1 MSGGVRNLRA
11 MFENKDP
18 AESEDR
24 GRSPGSGSLGQE
36 LLPSAV
42 DSELNLQGVP
52 STGASPRPLSKVR
65 TSFVT
70 VERSGQ
76 LGNQIGL
83 MRADSAASNTSR
95 RRTSIG
101 AEDETVNDM
110 QARKQSVALE
120 QALKKHS
127 AMEEQTQE
135 VVEEKAPPAEKTIPV
150 SNGVEK
156 TEPAK
161 PATPPPAPSKVEE
174 KVSTGKTN
182 GAAKAPTTKPAEK
195 SAATKTATKPV
206 AISTAKPT
214 ASSKTDTPRALKSP
228 LFPKTPTTPNRG
240 QTKATEAP
248 AQPKETKPKEAQVK
262 EAPVKPKETA
272 PKETTTKATTK
283 RKDTKAPR
291 ASLAPKPTAT
301 RSSSRPPSTHTNGA
315 APKTRIPKESPPQ
328 TGFKK
333 PRPKSP
339 TRPVKLPASLTAH
352 TASSGSKTA
361 ASPPR
366 RSLSR
371 ASGSSHTNS
380 LQAPAAA
387 RSPARSPSRVSTTS
401 SVGRK
406 PSTTR
411 QGGTRPSIGPP
422 PAQAIKKKTSRAS
435 LAQQPAPADESFLA
449 RMMRPTTASQ
459 GKTAEKPAENA
470 VVPKRAPS
478 VKRQITGEAPAK
490 THDSSKVSPKQKAK
504 QVAPAKVATKTTKPV
519 EKAPKTPTS
528 VIKSSTKTVP
538 KKESKEK
545 VVDVP
550 APVPE
555 EVIEAPVIQAAP
567 VEEATEIAP
576 VAEIKVEEVAQASPE
591 VAKDEPVVE
600 EKVVTPV
607 AEVKEEAVVPE
618 PVKEQG
624 PVEEPIAVPEPV
636 VEAVVES
643 QEETPVIEAPKVQE
657 PEIVETKQEVPA
669 VIEPEISV
677 QVPVK
682 ETVVEPANIAIP
694 PTPIQ
699 SRFQIDED
707 EDPEDAKA
715 RAEIEKLNAEFA
727 KLAAAP

>member
-42 DSELNLQGVP
+42 NSELNLQGVP
-52 STGASPRPLSKVR
+52 SSGASPRPLSTVR

-70 VERSGQ
+70 VERTGQ
-76 LGNQIGL
+76 QGNQMGL
-83 MRADSAASNTSR
+83 KRADSGASNTSR

-101 AEDETVNDM
+101 AEDETVNDT

-135 VVEEKAPPAEKTIPV
+135 VVEEKAPPAEKTIPA
-150 SNGVEK
+150 SNAVEK
-156 TEPAK
+156 KEPAK
-161 PATPPPAPSKVEE
+161 PATPPPAPSKVED
-174 KVSTGKTN
+174 KVSNGKTN
-182 GAAKAPTTKPAEK
+182 GAAKAPTTKPTEK

-206 AISTAKPT
+206 AISTAKAT
-214 ASSKTDTPRALKSP
+214 ASSKTSPRALKSP

-240 QTKATEAP
+240 RAKAAEAP

-262 EAPVKPKETA
+262 AAPVKPKETA

-283 RKDTKAPR
+283 PKDTKAPR

-371 ASGSSHTNS
+371 ASGSSHTNA
-380 LQAPAAA
+380 LHAPAAA
-387 RSPARSPSRVSTTS
+387 RSPVRSPSRVSTTS
-401 SVGRK
+401 SAGRK

-411 QGGTRPSIGPP
+411 QGGTRPSTGPP

-478 VKRQITGEAPAK
+478 VKRQVAGDAPAK

-519 EKAPKTPTS
+519 EKAPKTPTP

-567 VEEATEIAP
+567 VEEATEI
-576 VAEIKVEEVAQASPE
+576 KVEEVAQAEPE

-607 AEVKEEAVVPE
+607 AEVKEEVFVPE
-618 PVKEQG
+618 PVKEQA
-624 PVEEPIAVPEPV
+624 PVEEPVAVPEPV
-636 VEAVVES
+636 VEAVIES
-643 QEETPVIEAPKVQE
+643 KEETPVIEAPKVEE
-657 PEIVETKQEVPA
+657 PEIVETKQEIPA
-669 VIEPEISV
+669 VFEPEISV
-677 QVPVK
+677 QVPIK

-694 PTPIQ
+694 PTPLQ